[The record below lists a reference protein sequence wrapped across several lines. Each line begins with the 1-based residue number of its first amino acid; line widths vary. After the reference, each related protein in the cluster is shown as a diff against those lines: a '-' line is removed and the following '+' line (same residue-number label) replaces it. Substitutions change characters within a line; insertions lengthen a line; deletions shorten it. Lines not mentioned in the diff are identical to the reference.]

1 MMKLRTFASRI
12 GLAVFAAV
20 ACQAAMAQQPTLNL
34 YSARHYQTDEALY
47 GLFTKNTGVAIN
59 RIESDDTGIV
69 NRLKSE
75 GAASPADVVLL
86 ASGTATLETM
96 LAKRAIVV
104 GYKISPLT
112 YRIVKLFGLLKVERY
127 ALPNVLAGEDLAP
140 ELMQDDCTPEKLAAA
155 LLHWFQHPEAV
166 AALQPKYLQLHHA
179 LRQDASARAADAVA
193 ELLVEPGSGRRE
205 G

>member
-1 MMKLRTFASRI
+1 MGNGEWGMGKAGYSEFGIRPMEAADTREPGFALPIPDSPFPI
-12 GLAVFAAV
+12 PVLNGHSHTAMIAA
-20 ACQAAMAQQPTLNL
+20 
-34 YSARHYQTDEALY
+34 D
-47 GLFTKNTGVAIN
+47 AI
-59 RIESDDTGIV
+59 
-69 NRLKSE
+69 
-75 GAASPADVVLL
+75 LL
-86 ASGTATLETM
+86 ASGTAALEAM
-96 LAKRAIVV
+96 LAKRPMVV
-104 GYKISPLT
+104 GYKVAPWT
-112 YRIVKLFGLLKVERY
+112 YRIVKAFGMLKVERY

-193 ELLVEPGSGRRE
+193 ELLVEPGSGRHE